1 MSLLKLSN
9 YDLIIAELKN
19 PDGDASNLSLHQQTL
34 LARWQE
40 AFTLQRNGHSTAD
53 SAALLMKRFP
63 GISRATAYR
72 DCANAL
78 SLFGDIAQSTKQGIK
93 HLATEIVKDA
103 IGIARIKNNE
113 VAMIQGAKEMA
124 SINGVN
130 TIDPDLPDFSKLE
143 PNTYNISL
151 PQNVISA
158 LQSMITGGHINLGGL
173 VNEMSKH
180 AQEAEIIQE
189 DESD

>member
-1 MSLLKLSN
+1 M
-9 YDLIIAELKN
+9 
-19 PDGDASNLSLHQQTL
+19 
-34 LARWQE
+34 ARWQE

-63 GISRATAYR
+63 GLSRATAYR

-130 TIDPDLPDFSKLE
+130 TVDPDLPDFSKLE

-180 AQEAEIIQE
+180 ADEAEIIKD

>member
-1 MSLLKLSN
+1 
-9 YDLIIAELKN
+9 
-19 PDGDASNLSLHQQTL
+19 
-34 LARWQE
+34 
-40 AFTLQRNGHSTAD
+40 
-53 SAALLMKRFP
+53 MKRFP
-63 GISRATAYR
+63 GLSRATAYR

-130 TIDPDLPDFSKLE
+130 TVDPDLPDFSKLE

-180 AQEAEIIQE
+180 ADEAEIIKD